1 MIYKQFTSDDISYAF
16 KVNSISDLLDLDRFE
31 KRSFGSFKE
40 LLKMDRETEAKKLA
54 KDIFVSFLKKL
65 SQDLIVENDIYIFPS
80 PKFGYIK
87 ISNTAD
93 RKREDYVY
101 DIDSDG
107 KIFTPKLRID
117 PALVKRS
124 KKHYKLRFNG
134 TLRMQMYN
142 LIQNGH
148 KYN

>member
-1 MIYKQFTSDDISYAF
+1 MIYKQFTNDEISYAF
-16 KVNSISDLLDLDRFE
+16 KVNSISDVLDLNRFN
-31 KRSFGSFKE
+31 KRSFSSFKE
-40 LLKMDRETEAKKLA
+40 LLKMKRETEAKKLA
-54 KDIFVSFLKKL
+54 KDILVSFLKKL
-65 SQDLIVENDIYIFPS
+65 SQDLIVENNIYIFPS

-87 ISNTAD
+87 VSNTAD
-93 RKREDYVY
+93 SSREDYVY
-101 DIDSDG
+101 DIESDG

-117 PALVKRS
+117 PKLVLRN

-134 TLRMQMYN
+134 TLRMQMFN